1 MVLQT
6 GFSQPEGL
14 RKLLLHIKEKYNNP
28 AIFITENGITNSLLI
43 FIYLYYSFQENLTH
57 AIYHSNYYVS
67 QIYQFGLC
75 ALQNC
80 YIVLFKMLTQC
91 CKLGRRSKIEEGKCI
106 IIIFMCISIANT
118 DFVFREMY
126 W

>member
-43 FIYLYYSFQENLTH
+43 FIYLYYSFRENLTH
-57 AIYHSNYYVS
+57 TLPLKLLCFSN
-67 QIYQFGLC
+67 L
-75 ALQNC
+75 
-80 YIVLFKMLTQC
+80 
-91 CKLGRRSKIEEGKCI
+91 
-106 IIIFMCISIANT
+106 SI
-118 DFVFREMY
+118 
-126 W
+126 